1 MKNNFF
7 SNSIQQ
13 LVLVVAILIGNIAQ
27 AQWTQTS
34 QANIYSPASG
44 TLSALGDFGEGTD
57 NNGVEY
63 IAYTQF
69 ISGIPSTNDFIR
81 IKKLNPTTK
90 QWESF
95 GPTYASTI
103 PARHPRIAFDANNDL
118 YIAFIE
124 ITNGSNNKVIIKKY
138 NSSTQNWENA
148 FGTSESP
155 LIGVNNSQILSNQNN
170 AMDFDFSGL
179 TPLVAMHITDTPTP
193 TVNIFTYNGSTW
205 QSSLI
210 NSSNYNGTYF
220 DLAKNGNKVYFFYP
234 NSTGNIQ
241 GVFYENGAW
250 NVLAGTATFGSN
262 FIPRFVTKFHN
273 SDIFI
278 GIYSYSNN
286 NKFAK
291 LFKYSSNSYTDI
303 SSPNFSNVGNSLDAF
318 HFDITPQGEVIVA
331 YCNATTTP
339 TFGYTAL
346 KYASNAWSTLACEN
360 FTFGRSTMIQN
371 ARSINIQALSN
382 TEYLINTV
390 SSSSANI
397 GLSFVY
403 NPPAAPTI
411 SSFSPGSGPIGSTV
425 TITGT
430 NFLCASAVSFNGT
443 AATSFTVNSA
453 TSITATVPT
462 GATTGAIAVTTAG
475 GTATSSSNY
484 NVAGEI
490 IAEYQ
495 FNNSLAASI
504 GGFGVAS
511 FGSTAAT
518 LNATTICTDAISST
532 ANSLKIPNISS
543 LNSAAFQVDLDFNVT
558 SLPASTGTVFL
569 LNTGQR
575 AFSLSLNSSGSLSIY
590 GKFSGSTATFSTQ
603 STAGLITAGTN
614 YKISVQV
621 VANSIRV
628 TLDNTLV
635 LVHTL
640 ATGIDLSTKDFTLGD
655 HLAAPTPLAMCI
667 DNFRIINNP
676 NQFAYAEQITFT
688 PSVFSDFSTCVNATS
703 NAQTFSVSG
712 TNLFNDV
719 VITSDLSSIIE
730 MSLDGTSYASS
741 LTLPMT
747 AGTVNTTTVYIRFK
761 GGSSAQ
767 SFTGTNARTLRIS
780 SGLSNTPIY
789 RLSTSL
795 SGTILALPTISGT
808 NSITVG
814 GTATLSATTTAAA
827 SSPWVSSNTAVAT
840 VNSSGV
846 VTGIAG
852 GTTTLTYTNSGGCQA
867 TYTVTVSPP
876 PTITSFTP
884 TSGAIG
890 STVTFTGTNFT
901 GATAVSF
908 NGTAA
913 TTFSATNAT
922 TLTATV
928 PTGATTGT
936 IAVTTP
942 GGTATSA
949 TSFTVVPVP
958 TITSFT
964 PTTATTGAT
973 VTLTGTNFTGATAVS
988 FNGTAATSFTVV
1000 SATSITVTVPSGAS
1014 TGTITVTTAGGTAT
1028 SASSLTL
1035 PIPPPTITS
1044 FSPTSGAAGSAVTI
1058 TGTGFNATASN
1069 NVVRLNGMKCTV
1081 TNATATSLTVTVPS
1095 GTGYGKFFITN
1106 LGTNLNAYSNNKFSI
1121 SSSYSNQTIDNT
1133 AFVKNDLSNA
1143 FASTSNST
1151 QRTHLVGDFND
1162 DSRMDIAFYTSS
1174 GALNVYRNNA
1184 TSGSLTSS
1192 SFALSSSNLQLSGFY
1207 NSNGKMLSTDLNGDG
1222 KLDLALT
1229 NGGYNGGFA
1238 NINSSSSGVLSFN
1251 AASDIRSSNGQY
1263 NVSSGF
1269 EPYDVNSDGKID
1281 FVGFYSA
1288 NWLYNSVNTTSGTT
1302 FSVATGNTSNSY
1314 AYSSTT
1320 SVLPLV
1326 TESFDVDGDGKQD
1339 LIFGTSSGL
1348 FVSRNTTTPFSN
1360 QLNFS
1365 YSNTTISSGLS
1376 TVNCINTAD
1385 INTDGKLDVVITE
1398 GNMLR
1403 VYLNTSTSG
1412 TISFASPLLITM
1424 NSVRGLGFGD
1434 IDSDGKV
1441 DIVVSDNS
1449 GTYFIKNNTTQAA
1462 TTPTFAN
1469 KILVHAQASI
1479 LDLNVIDFDRD
1490 GKLDIVGN
1498 NNNNFYLLRNQIG
1511 ELPSIT
1517 LSNNTLNTITN
1528 CKTPRVIADHSQL
1541 STNITLTKDD
1551 IIIVENGNPKF
1562 IYFNAADGNYY
1573 GNWIYAANQ
1582 QTAINTT
1589 SATSLNDF
1597 LSINPGAQVLAV
1609 NFPGSS
1615 FQVSSFNQALGQ
1627 VQGTAYIPYY
1637 ESFTVS
1643 GVNLSTNPL
1652 TITPPANFQVSTN
1665 QTTWIGSTTTPTAIS
1680 LTPSTGTVATT
1691 TVYVRTTP
1699 SIAANSYSGNITMAS
1714 TGATSGTKAVAATIS
1729 APTVISS
1736 QPTATVN
1743 VCQGASYTLGA
1754 SGTGSGSLSYQWY
1767 SNTSNSNTGGTSL
1780 GSANF
1785 AQTGG
1790 LSIVTTTPGTY
1801 YYYLEVTGSCG
1812 KAVSNVATITISPTT
1827 VAGTSS
1833 AASNSVCSGT
1843 SASLSL
1849 TGHTGTIQWQSSPN
1863 NSTWTNISGASAASY
1878 TTAALTATTYYR
1890 AVVTSGV
1897 CAAANSNVTTISIVA
1912 LATVPAITGN
1922 NALCV
1927 GSTATLSNTQSGG
1940 TWSSLTPAVAT
1951 IDANG
1956 LVTALSGGTSVISY
1970 SVIDGNNCTAS
1981 SNLTLTVANIPVAPT
1996 TLSATPTTVCA
2007 GSAVNLNATTAA
2019 SGVNWYTDSISG
2031 AITGSSLSGSNF
2043 SVTAASNTPKYY
2055 AESYN
2060 TIISGTQTIGYTG
2073 AISTFTVPA
2082 GVTKMTIDTRG
2093 ASGGNTGG
2101 RIGGKGA
2108 RMVGEFTVTPGQV
2121 LKVLVGGTGSVG
2133 TYAAGGGG
2141 GTFVTDN
2148 SNNPLCI
2155 AGGGGGAQSS
2165 AGVDGNP
2172 GLTTTSGGGWNGGTN
2187 GNGGGQSYGS
2197 GGGGL
2202 LTNGTSSGYGGP
2214 GLSFLNGGT
2223 GGAGCASAGAGGFGG
2238 GSGGEWC
2245 YVGSAGAGGGY
2256 SGGGGN
2262 SGAGNGGGSFN
2273 NGTNQSNTQGFNTGN
2288 GSVVFSW
2295 NIGSCPSTARTP
2307 LPITVNESIAGTAS
2321 AASTTICTGTAA
2333 SLTLTG
2339 STGTIQ
2345 WQSSSNNSTWTN
2357 ISGATAAT
2365 YTTPTLTS
2373 TTYYR
2378 AVVTSGSCASVNSNV
2393 VTITITTNQPFANAL
2408 ALNGT
2413 GKIQFGNQ
2421 TAAAVSTNFTIE
2433 AWVNVPSS
2441 AWSLQTVL
2449 SNSPTPSSL
2458 PGFKFAVN
2466 NWNSYDGKIVLEGS
2480 NSFLSSATAV
2490 TKDVWQHVAVVVNG
2504 TNVTFYINGNI
2515 SGSYTGSFNATSAYP
2530 LTIGDFSGGSY
2541 PFNGTMDELRLWNV
2555 SKSQQDIQ
2563 AAMYT
2568 PLAGN
2573 ESGLAAYF
2581 NFNQGTPGG
2590 TNTGIANLL
2599 DNGPNAFTGS
2609 LSEITRTGT
2618 AENFVLNTNTMG
2630 ITGSLACVGSTV
2642 QLNHPQ
2648 SGGTWT
2654 SVTTSVATVSSTGL
2668 VTCLTAGSSVITYA
2682 YTYNGC
2688 QFTNTYTVTVNATPS
2703 TPTVANTTIS
2713 YCQNGNATAL
2723 SATAAASHSLRW
2735 YTVATGGTGSS
2746 TAITPVTST
2755 AGTFT
2760 YYVSQANASG
2770 CEGPRVAITVTVSP
2784 VSVAGTASVNL
2795 ASVCGGSTVDLSLTG
2810 NTGTVQWQSSL
2821 NNSTW
2826 TNISGATTATYTTSA
2841 LSATTYFRAVVTSG
2855 GCTAANSNV
2864 LTVTVTT
2871 IAVPTTTTSI
2881 TECQGNTATQLSAT
2895 ALSGHTL
2902 QWYTVST
2909 GGTAST
2915 NAITP
2920 DLSNAAVTTYYVSQ
2934 LNNTSNCE
2942 SARVPIVVTVY
2953 ALPAAPTTTTT
2964 INYCKGATP
2973 SALTATATSGL
2984 NLQWYTTAIGGTAS
2998 NTAPTPT
3005 TSTVGT
3011 TTYYVSQKANAGSYS
3026 LATGNN
3032 GTLSSMVQNLG
3043 QTFQVANNIV
3053 LNTINFDIIF
3063 FYSPAPITLK
3073 IYNGFGGALIATANS
3088 VFNPGYYHNY
3098 NVQYSFSG
3106 QNLQLN
3112 AGQTYYMELTS
3123 SQNMFVWLN
3132 SNVLASGVTY
3142 SNGVAQAGNDFGF
3155 TLAGTLNVNPCES
3168 PRTAI
3173 TVNVNDLPTITG
3185 VQNMTVGGSTLQL
3198 TGSGT
3203 PNANSP
3209 WTSSST
3215 STATISATGEVTAV
3229 AGGSTIITYTNADGC
3244 SISQSITVVDCSQPL
3259 GNVLHFDGVN
3269 DYITTASNIPA
3280 LNITADLTLETWI
3293 KFDQVHSDFVRLI
3306 GKGDANN
3313 RTYGLWLQ
3321 TDGKLLFQINGT
3333 PTGLNFTSTT
3343 SLQPGI
3349 WYHIAAI
3356 RNGNTAKIFINGV
3369 EDATATTNVSPQT
3382 NTFPLIVGH
3391 GTIHNYLKGSLED
3404 VRVWNIART
3413 VSQIQQGMYNSIDGN
3428 ETGLVAYYDFNQGIA
3443 SGNNTTITT
3452 ANDKSLNTLNATLTN
3467 FGKTGG
3473 TSNFIG
3479 NTIVNFAVSGASIV
3493 CANSTSQ
3500 FTHPRSGGTWSISNG
3515 ASASIN
3521 SSGLLTTLANENVTV
3536 SYTYTIN
3543 GCSVTDSKSVSINTP
3558 AAPVV
3563 TTPVN
3568 LCQGV
3573 TATAL
3578 TATASSGLNLLWYT
3592 AATGGTASNTAPI
3605 PTTTTIG
3612 ATTYYVSQKATSGA
3626 FVIDN
3631 PSVYSY
3637 ANYVSNIGQSFN
3649 VSSNVIVNSITLKE
3663 AFFDYSNANTVLK
3676 IYNGYGGALLA
3687 TANSPY
3693 VNAYSGWN
3701 TGILF
3706 SFTNQ
3711 NIILTS
3717 GQTYYF
3723 EIVSSSTMYPKYSN
3737 AYANGTGYI
3746 NGGVISQ
3753 DFAFKLDASINSNPC
3768 ESPRTAIVVNVNA
3781 IPTITGAQNMTV
3793 GGATLQLTGS
3803 GTPNANSPW
3812 TSSNT
3817 AVATI
3822 SATGE
3827 VTAVAGGSTTITYT
3841 NSDGCSITAAI
3852 NVIDCSQPFGNALSF
3867 GVGTMVSNADFV
3879 EVNSRIFPTQTVA
3892 DFTIETWIKPSASDI
3907 VSGTPGGSWFG
3918 FLGSQNSQ
3926 RNPSM
3931 WITNSGALH
3940 ASWWD
3945 NGYGGT
3951 PVSASTPSSLI
3962 ADKWTHVALVK
3973 DGTTMRIYA
3982 NGIQVNSA
3990 ACSPTITVP
3999 NNNYWFGKVDNQFN
4013 GSLDEVRF
4021 WSTARTQ
4028 AQIAASMYTELVG
4041 NEAGLLA
4048 NFDFNQGI
4056 ANGNNTAIT
4065 TVINKANSALNG
4077 TLTNFTK
4084 TGTSSN
4090 FVANS
4095 ITSYPITGAAIVCA
4109 NSTAQYTHPVSGGT
4123 WTISN
4128 GANATISNS
4137 GLLTTAANENVT
4149 VSYTYTLNGCSKTE
4163 TKTVTIE
4170 SPLISG
4176 LTSVGAGNTITLTA
4190 STTPASSNAWVS
4202 SNPAKA
4208 TVSASG
4214 VVSGLA
4220 TGTTIITF
4228 TNNNACTD
4236 TALITIVTGTT
4247 LAPTLTSPATNT
4259 TGATTL
4265 NIVYSLPEAPL
4276 AGSVTLTFTPVG
4288 GGTPIV
4294 WTMNNATP
4302 ANFNYVVGTNPV
4314 SSNVTAG
4321 TALGFTT
4328 YDITLSYQDAFSNPA
4343 ASVTNTNIQTL
4354 APPVI
4359 SFVSS
4364 SYATVVNST
4373 LTINTIN
4380 TGGSMVTYSISPA
4393 LPTGFTFNTTTGVI
4407 TGSSSVA
4414 LSATTYTVTATNAA
4428 GTSTATVSIAITADT
4443 DGDGIPDIADADVNG
4458 DGVIDNGPDTDGDGI
4473 IDLYDN
4479 DIDGDGIPNNL
4490 DNDADG
4496 DGVPNSQDVC
4506 AFIPNTA
4513 ITVQPST
4520 TNQVICPS
4528 ATISPLTVTATGPGL
4543 SYQWYRNTTATTTG
4557 GTLLTGATSASYSP
4571 LNTVVGTA
4579 YYYVVVSGTCGTA
4592 TSNVSGSI
4600 LVTDITLPTVVT
4612 QNRTIYLN
4620 ATGQATITAAQI
4632 DNGSTDNCAIATRT
4646 LSQTTFNCNNVG
4658 ANNVTLT
4665 VTDASG
4671 NIRTGNAT
4679 VTVVDSIKP
4688 TVVTQNITVNL
4699 NASGQATITAAQINN
4714 GSSDN
4719 CGIASVTVNQTAFT
4733 CANTGANT
4741 VTLTVTDV
4749 NGNVKTK
4756 TATVTVVDNILPT
4769 VVTQNVIRYLNASGQ
4784 VIVTANDINNG
4795 STDNCGIGTLA
4806 LSQTAFTCAHV
4817 GVNTVTLTV
4826 TDTKGNTATG
4836 QATVTIID
4844 NTPPTAIAQNIN
4856 AYLNAGGAVTVTPNQ
4871 VGGNSTDNCSIA
4883 TMTLNNT
4890 TFNCS
4895 NLGANPVI
4903 LTVVDPFNNVSTA
4916 NAVIT
4921 VVDSIKPLLTIPADI
4936 TVNTNSGCGAFG
4948 FPIGTASATDN
4959 CSVISAI
4966 TNNAPTFY
4974 PVGITNIVYSVTD
4987 GSGNTKT
4994 KIQKVTV
5001 IDNVIPII
5009 TAPASI
5015 TTTLTA
5021 GCTKTGLNLGTPVTS
5036 DNCTIASVTNNAP
5049 TAFPVGTTTVTWTV
5063 TDASGNTAT
5072 ATQTVTVTDA
5082 INPTITAPANLTI
5095 NANASC
5101 VAFGVN
5107 LGTPVRA
5114 DNCTVASVTNNAPAV
5129 FPLGITTVTWIV
5141 TDGSGNTASANQQVN
5156 VIDNSAP
5163 TLVAPAALTVNANS
5177 GCTATGVNLGTAV
5190 KFDNCSIVSTTN
5202 NAPTAFPLG
5211 TTTVTWTV
5219 TDGSGNSTTATQLV
5233 TVIDNV
5239 NPTITAPAAVT
5250 ATTNNG
5256 CTRTGLN
5263 LGTPVTADNCSV
5275 ASVTNN
5281 APIAFPIG
5289 TTIVTWTVTDGS
5301 GKTAT
5306 ATQTVTINDII
5317 FPTITAPAAITANTT
5332 TGCIAA
5338 NIALGTPVT
5347 ADNCSVATITNNA
5360 PAVFPLGTTTV
5371 TWTVK
5376 DGSGNTTTATQ
5387 TVTIVDIIYPTIVAP
5402 AAITVNT
5409 TTGCTAIGSSLGT
5422 PVTADNCSV
5431 ATVTNNAPTSFPI
5444 GTTTV
5449 TWTVTDGS
5457 GNSTTATQLVT
5468 VIDNVNPT
5476 ITAPSAVSANTTNG
5490 CTASGINLGTPV
5502 TADNCTVASVTNNA
5516 PSVFPIGSTTVTWT
5530 VTDGSGNSATA
5541 TQVVTV
5547 SDVTNPTITAPVA
5560 ITVTTN
5566 SGCEASGIAL
5576 GLPITADNCTV
5587 ASVTN
5592 NAPATFPIGTTTVT
5606 WTVTDAAGNTST
5618 ATQTVTVIDNINPSI
5633 IAPSAVTFYVSSGCS
5648 VNGIV
5653 IGTPVTADNC
5663 TVASVTN
5670 NAPATFPIGST
5681 TVTWTVTDGAG
5692 NSAVATQVIQVIDTI
5707 APTALIN
5714 DVTVALDLTGT
5725 ATVTSSM
5732 IDAGSF
5738 DNCGLE
5744 SIVLSQSLFGCNDLG
5759 TNVVQVTITDSYG
5772 NSAIAYV
5779 KVTITPSGIDVDM
5792 DGIDDACDEF
5802 VNTQIVQV
5810 PSGFSPNGDN
5820 INDTFIIPALDQFT
5834 KVQLQVYNKYGHE
5847 VYVSSLYKND
5857 WNGTSSFNGLELP
5870 DDTYFYILNTDG
5882 ELRQGFVYINRIK

>member
-1 MKNNFF
+1 MTKNNFF
-7 SNSIQQ
+7 SRSIQQ
-13 LVLVVAILIGNIAQ
+13 LVFVAAILLGNIAQ

-34 QANIYSPASG
+34 QANIYSPVSG
-44 TLSALGDFGEGTD
+44 TLSYLGDYGHGTD

-63 IAYTQF
+63 LAYTEL
-69 ISGIPSTNDFIR
+69 ISGGSSDLVRVKRYNSSND
-81 IKKLNPTTK
+81 T
-90 QWESF
+90 WEDF
-95 GPTYASTI
+95 GPTYATSI
-103 PARHPRIAFDANNDL
+103 VGRHPRIAFDANNDL
-118 YIAFIE
+118 YIAFIQ
-124 ITNGSNNKVIIKKY
+124 ITNIMNTNSIIVKKY
-138 NSSTQNWENA
+138 DNSTQSWSSV

-155 LIGVNNSQILSNQNN
+155 VSAIAISLGQN
-170 AMDFDFSGL
+170 AVMDIDFAGN
-179 TPLVAMHITDTPTP
+179 TPVVAIQTGNTTI
-193 TVNIFTYNGSTW
+193 NCFTYNGSTW
-205 QSSLI
+205 SGTLT
-210 NSSNYNGTYF
+210 NSANYNGSQV
-220 DLAKNGNKVYFFYP
+220 DLAKNGSSVYFFYP
-234 NSTGNIQ
+234 NSSNNIQ
-241 GVFYENGAW
+241 GAVFNGSSW
-250 NVLAGTATFGSN
+250 SSLSGSATFGST
-262 FIPRFVTKFHN
+262 FVYKIITKFYG
-273 SDIFI
+273 SDIYI
-278 GIYSYSNN
+278 GAHSLASNN
-286 NKFAK
+286 YHAK
-291 LFKYSSNSYTDI
+291 LFKYSSSTYTDI
-303 SSPNFSNVGNSLDAF
+303 SSTDFSTAGTVFNGFS
-318 HFDITPQGEVIVA
+318 FDLTPSGDPIVA
-331 YCNATTTP
+331 YCKSSTTP
-339 TFGYTAL
+339 ANGYSAI
-346 KYASNAWSTLACEN
+346 KYSSGTWSSLCSN
-360 FTFGRSTMIQN
+360 FTYGSSDGGFPN
-371 ARSINIQALSN
+371 ARSINIFALTN
-382 TEYLINTV
+382 TKYVLNTR
-390 SSSSANI
+390 STTSTI
-397 GLSFVY
+397 GKAFIY
-403 NPPAAPTI
+403 NPPSPSTITSI
-411 SSFSPGSGPIGSTV
+411 SSASGAVGASI

-430 NFLCASAVSFNGT
+430 NLSDAASVSFNGT
-443 AATSFTVNSA
+443 IATTFTVNSA
-453 TSITATVPT
+453 TSISATVPV
-462 GATTGAIAVTTAG
+462 GAT
-475 GTATSSSNY
+475 
-484 NVAGEI
+484 
-490 IAEYQ
+490 
-495 FNNSLAASI
+495 
-504 GGFGVAS
+504 
-511 FGSTAAT
+511 
-518 LNATTICTDAISST
+518 
-532 ANSLKIPNISS
+532 
-543 LNSAAFQVDLDFNVT
+543 
-558 SLPASTGTVFL
+558 
-569 LNTGQR
+569 
-575 AFSLSLNSSGSLSIY
+575 SGS
-590 GKFSGSTATFSTQ
+590 
-603 STAGLITAGTN
+603 
-614 YKISVQV
+614 
-621 VANSIRV
+621 
-628 TLDNTLV
+628 
-635 LVHTL
+635 
-640 ATGIDLSTKDFTLGD
+640 
-655 HLAAPTPLAMCI
+655 
-667 DNFRIINNP
+667 II
-676 NQFAYAEQITFT
+676 
-688 PSVFSDFSTCVNATS
+688 
-703 NAQTFSVSG
+703 
-712 TNLFNDV
+712 
-719 VITSDLSSIIE
+719 
-730 MSLDGTSYASS
+730 
-741 LTLPMT
+741 
-747 AGTVNTTTVYIRFK
+747 VNTPC
-761 GGSSAQ
+761 SS
-767 SFTGTNARTLRIS
+767 
-780 SGLSNTPIY
+780 
-789 RLSTSL
+789 
-795 SGTILALPTISGT
+795 
-808 NSITVG
+808 
-814 GTATLSATTTAAA
+814 
-827 SSPWVSSNTAVAT
+827 
-840 VNSSGV
+840 
-846 VTGIAG
+846 
-852 GTTTLTYTNSGGCQA
+852 
-867 TYTVTVSPP
+867 
-876 PTITSFTP
+876 
-884 TSGAIG
+884 
-890 STVTFTGTNFT
+890 
-901 GATAVSF
+901 
-908 NGTAA
+908 
-913 TTFSATNAT
+913 
-922 TLTATV
+922 
-928 PTGATTGT
+928 
-936 IAVTTP
+936 
-942 GGTATSA
+942 ATSA
-949 TSFTVVPVP
+949 TSFTVLPPAP
-958 TITSFT
+958 TISSFT
-964 PTTATTGAT
+964 PTSATVGAT

-988 FNGTAATSFTVV
+988 FNGTAATTYSVV
-1000 SATSITVTVPSGAS
+1000 SATSITATVPTGAS
-1014 TGTITVTTAGGTAT
+1014 TGTISVTTAGGTAT

-1035 PIPPPTITS
+1035 PAVPPTITS
-1044 FSPTSGAAGSAVTI
+1044 FSPTSGAAGTQVTI
-1058 TGTGFNATASN
+1058 TGTGFDSSPSN
-1069 NVVRLNGMKCTV
+1069 NVILLDGMRCTV
-1081 TNATATSLTVTVPS
+1081 SSATSTSLSVIIPKGTTNNYFQVVNVTNKLS
-1095 GTGYGKFFITN
+1095 AISK
-1106 LGTNLNAYSNNKFSI
+1106 LKFSTKSLTLGAQVVANSFYLNTPTSLSNI
-1121 SSSYSNQTIDNT
+1121 SVTN
-1133 AFVKNDLSNA
+1133 VKN
-1143 FASTSNST
+1143 
-1151 QRTHLVGDFND
+1151 
-1162 DSRMDIAFYTSS
+1162 
-1174 GALNVYRNNA
+1174 
-1184 TSGSLTSS
+1184 
-1192 SFALSSSNLQLSGFY
+1192 
-1207 NSNGKMLSTDLNGDG
+1207 
-1222 KLDLALT
+1222 
-1229 NGGYNGGFA
+1229 
-1238 NINSSSSGVLSFN
+1238 
-1251 AASDIRSSNGQY
+1251 
-1263 NVSSGF
+1263 
-1269 EPYDVNSDGKID
+1269 
-1281 FVGFYSA
+1281 YS
-1288 NWLYNSVNTTSGTT
+1288 
-1302 FSVATGNTSNSY
+1302 
-1314 AYSSTT
+1314 
-1320 SVLPLV
+1320 
-1326 TESFDVDGDGKQD
+1326 
-1339 LIFGTSSGL
+1339 
-1348 FVSRNTTTPFSN
+1348 
-1360 QLNFS
+1360 
-1365 YSNTTISSGLS
+1365 
-1376 TVNCINTAD
+1376 TAD
-1385 INTDGKLDVVITE
+1385 ID
-1398 GNMLR
+1398 
-1403 VYLNTSTSG
+1403 
-1412 TISFASPLLITM
+1412 A
-1424 NSVRGLGFGD
+1424 
-1434 IDSDGKV
+1434 
-1441 DIVVSDNS
+1441 
-1449 GTYFIKNNTTQAA
+1449 
-1462 TTPTFAN
+1462 
-1469 KILVHAQASI
+1469 
-1479 LDLNVIDFDRD
+1479 D
-1490 GKLDIVGN
+1490 GKLDILAMN
-1498 NNNNFYLLRNQIG
+1498 NGYSLKIASTSST
-1511 ELPSIT
+1511 PSSLIY
-1517 LSNNTLNTITN
+1517 TLNTITN
-1528 CKTPRVIADHSQL
+1528 SVLPVANAVRYAQLIDFNNDGLLDFMTTEPGTSSTGGWVNINSSTSGTP
-1541 STNITLTKDD
+1541 
-1551 IIIVENGNPKF
+1551 
-1562 IYFNAADGNYY
+1562 
-1573 GNWIYAANQ
+1573 
-1582 QTAINTT
+1582 
-1589 SATSLNDF
+1589 
-1597 LSINPGAQVLAV
+1597 
-1609 NFPGSS
+1609 S
-1615 FQVSSFNQALGQ
+1615 FASR
-1627 VQGTAYIPYY
+1627 Y
-1637 ESFTVS
+1637 
-1643 GVNLSTNPL
+1643 
-1652 TITPPANFQVSTN
+1652 
-1665 QTTWIGSTTTPTAIS
+1665 S
-1680 LTPSTGTVATT
+1680 LTPSLSYNFLATDVITSDLNNDGKIDILGGYRTDQYFTFCKNNSSNGIFSEASTRGQGASQSNIVTAMIEGEFTGDSKVDFIVLHGGSVANVVTNNTTSGANSLSISVSSDINLSANLLKSSDLDNDGDLDLIGSNIGGSSLFVLTNNGTGTFTISTISIPSGVLRGVELGDLNEDGAVDIIYASSTGFYYVANTT
-1691 TVYVRTTP
+1691 SSSNNIIFNINNNVLLSNSVTNYGFKLVDLNEDDKFDILYSTGSALNILINKIGQIPTITTSSNLSAFTTCPNSASLAQRFKVSATNLTANITVAALTGYEFSLDSSNYSSTVSIPYGSGTLSDVSVHVRLSSSATGTP
-1699 SIAANSYSGNITMAS
+1699 SGSISLSS
-1714 TGATSGTKAVAATIS
+1714 TGATTQTVA
-1729 APTVISS
+1729 
-1736 QPTATVN
+1736 
-1743 VCQGASYTLGA
+1743 
-1754 SGTGSGSLSYQWY
+1754 
-1767 SNTSNSNTGGTSL
+1767 
-1780 GSANF
+1780 
-1785 AQTGG
+1785 
-1790 LSIVTTTPGTY
+1790 
-1801 YYYLEVTGSCG
+1801 VTGS
-1812 KAVSNVATITISPTT
+1812 V
-1827 VAGTSS
+1827 
-1833 AASNSVCSGT
+1833 
-1843 SASLSL
+1843 
-1849 TGHTGTIQWQSSPN
+1849 
-1863 NSTWTNISGASAASY
+1863 
-1878 TTAALTATTYYR
+1878 
-1890 AVVTSGV
+1890 
-1897 CAAANSNVTTISIVA
+1897 
-1912 LATVPAITGN
+1912 
-1922 NALCV
+1922 
-1927 GSTATLSNTQSGG
+1927 
-1940 TWSSLTPAVAT
+1940 
-1951 IDANG
+1951 
-1956 LVTALSGGTSVISY
+1956 
-1970 SVIDGNNCTAS
+1970 
-1981 SNLTLTVANIPVAPT
+1981 
-1996 TLSATPTTVCA
+1996 
-2007 GSAVNLNATTAA
+2007 
-2019 SGVNWYTDSISG
+2019 
-2031 AITGSSLSGSNF
+2031 
-2043 SVTAASNTPKYY
+2043 
-2055 AESYN
+2055 
-2060 TIISGTQTIGYTG
+2060 
-2073 AISTFTVPA
+2073 
-2082 GVTKMTIDTRG
+2082 
-2093 ASGGNTGG
+2093 
-2101 RIGGKGA
+2101 
-2108 RMVGEFTVTPGQV
+2108 
-2121 LKVLVGGTGSVG
+2121 
-2133 TYAAGGGG
+2133 
-2141 GTFVTDN
+2141 
-2148 SNNPLCI
+2148 
-2155 AGGGGGAQSS
+2155 
-2165 AGVDGNP
+2165 
-2172 GLTTTSGGGWNGGTN
+2172 
-2187 GNGGGQSYGS
+2187 
-2197 GGGGL
+2197 
-2202 LTNGTSSGYGGP
+2202 
-2214 GLSFLNGGT
+2214 
-2223 GGAGCASAGAGGFGG
+2223 
-2238 GSGGEWC
+2238 
-2245 YVGSAGAGGGY
+2245 
-2256 SGGGGN
+2256 
-2262 SGAGNGGGSFN
+2262 
-2273 NGTNQSNTQGFNTGN
+2273 
-2288 GSVVFSW
+2288 
-2295 NIGSCPSTARTP
+2295 
-2307 LPITVNESIAGTAS
+2307 
-2321 AASTTICTGTAA
+2321 
-2333 SLTLTG
+2333 
-2339 STGTIQ
+2339 
-2345 WQSSSNNSTWTN
+2345 
-2357 ISGATAAT
+2357 
-2365 YTTPTLTS
+2365 
-2373 TTYYR
+2373 
-2378 AVVTSGSCASVNSNV
+2378 
-2393 VTITITTNQPFANAL
+2393 TTNQPFANAL

-2466 NWNSYDGKIVLEGS
+2466 NWQTNDGKIVLEGS
-2480 NSFLSSATAV
+2480 NTFLSSATAV

-2568 PLAGN
+2568 PLVGN

-2590 TNTGIANLL
+2590 TNTGITNLL

-2630 ITGSLACVGSTV
+2630 IIGSLACVGSTV

-2688 QFTNTYTVTVNATPS
+2688 QFTNTYTVTVNATPT

-2735 YTVATGGTGSS
+2735 YTVATGGTGSA

-2810 NTGTVQWQSSL
+2810 NTGTIQWQSSP

-2826 TNISGATTATYTTSA
+2826 TNISGATAATYTTTA
-2841 LSATTYFRAVVTSG
+2841 LNATTYFRAVVTSG
-2855 GCTAANSNV
+2855 ACSAANSNV

-2909 GGTAST
+2909 GGTASST
-2915 NAITP
+2915 AITP

-2984 NLQWYTTAIGGTAS
+2984 NLQWYTTATGGTAS

-3063 FYSPAPITLK
+3063 FYSPAPVTLK

-3123 SQNMFVWLN
+3123 SQNMYVWLN

-3173 TVNVNDLPTITG
+3173 TVNVNDLPTISG

-3209 WTSSST
+3209 WTSSNT

-3229 AGGSTIITYTNADGC
+3229 AGGSTLITYTNADGC

-3369 EDATATTNVSPQT
+3369 EDATATTTVSPQT
-3382 NTFPLIVGH
+3382 NTFPLTVGY

-3452 ANDKSLNTLNATLTN
+3452 ANDKSLNALNATLTN

-3521 SSGLLTTLANENVTV
+3521 SSGLVTTLENENVTV
-3536 SYTYTIN
+3536 FYTYTIN

-3558 AAPVV
+3558 TAPVV
-3563 TTPVN
+3563 TSPVN

-3578 TATASSGLNLLWYT
+3578 TATPASGSNLLWYT
-3592 AATGGTASNTAPI
+3592 AATGGTASSTAPT
-3605 PTTTTIG
+3605 PSTTTVG
-3612 ATTYYVSQKATSGA
+3612 STTYYVSQKAPSGPYI
-3626 FVIDN
+3626 IDN
-3631 PSVYSY
+3631 VYNYNY
-3637 ANYVSNIGQSFN
+3637 ANNISTFGQTFTPAN
-3649 VSSNVIVNSITLKE
+3649 NIILNSITLKT
-3663 AFFDYSNANTVLK
+3663 AYINTNTPNIVLK

-3687 TANSPY
+3687 TANSPFTSSY
-3693 VNAYSGWN
+3693 GYTWFNDLG
-3701 TGILF
+3701 F
-3706 SFTNQ
+3706 SFSGQ
-3711 NIILTS
+3711 NLVLTG
-3717 GQTYYF
+3717 GQTYYLEF
-3723 EIVSSSTMYPKYSN
+3723 VPNSTMYPGYSN

-3746 NGGVISQ
+3746 NGSVISQ

-3867 GVGTMVSNADFV
+3867 GVGTIASNADFV

-3892 DFTIETWIKPSASDI
+3892 NFTIETWIKASASDI

-3918 FLGSQNSQ
+3918 FLGNQNSQ

-3945 NGYGGT
+3945 NGYAGT

-3999 NNNYWFGKVDNQFN
+3999 NNTYWFGKVDNQFN

-4149 VSYTYTLNGCSKTE
+4149 VSYTYTINGCSKTATLQVTIE
-4163 TKTVTIE
+4163 TPAAPVATTAVNLCQGITASALSATALTGNTLQWYTVATGGTASLTAPNPSIASLGVTMYYVSQKNNTTTCESPRTAITVTVNAIPTITGVQNMTLGGSTLQLTGSGTPDATTPWSSTNTSVATISSTGEVTAVAGGTSVITYTTASGCSITTTVKVTDCAAPFGNALNFDGVNDYAVVDNVGNNSNLSFSGTSNFTIESWVKRENTNGIAMIFSKYNGGVAGNYWLGIDNTGKPIFSREASPWGVTATNPLPVNEWHHIAATYDGSQTKIYVDGVLNNTTSAPLSINHNISNIKVNIGAGLANNSPSYLFKGELDEIRVWNIARTATQIQQTYNATLQGNEAGLVAYYDFNHGIAGGNNTSVNTVVNTINSASNGTLTNFAKNGTTSNFVASTIANFPINGPASICAYSSAQYTHQISGGTWSLASGAAATISNTGLITSSANETVTINYTYSMNGCSVTVTKTVTIE
-4170 SPLISG
+4170 NPVISG
-4176 LTSVGAGNTITLTA
+4176 LATVAAGEQITLTA
-4190 STTPASSNAWVS
+4190 TTTPATNNAWVS
-4202 SNPAKA
+4202 TNTSKLSV
-4208 TVSASG
+4208 TSAG
-4214 VVSGLA
+4214 VVTGLA
-4220 TGTTIITF
+4220 PGTASVIY
-4228 TNNNACTD
+4228 TNNLGCKD
-4236 TALITIVTGTT
+4236 TLAVTVTVGTT

-4294 WTMNNATP
+4294 WTMNNATS

-4321 TALGFTT
+4321 AALGFTT
-4328 YDITLSYQDAFSNPA
+4328 YNVTLAYQDAYANPA
-4343 ASVTNTNIQTL
+4343 ATVTNTNIQTL
-4354 APPVI
+4354 APPLI

-4393 LPTGFTFNTTTGVI
+4393 LPSGFTFNTTTGVI
-4407 TGSSSVA
+4407 TGSSTVA
-4414 LSATTYTVTATNAA
+4414 FNAINYTVTATNAA

-4513 ITVQPST
+4513 ISVQPST

-4571 LNTVVGTA
+4571 LNTVVGTV
-4579 YYYVVVSGTCGTA
+4579 YYYVVVTGTCGTA

-4620 ATGQATITAAQI
+4620 ASGQATITAAQI

-4658 ANNVTLT
+4658 ANTVTLT

-4784 VIVTANDINNG
+4784 VTVTANDINNG

-5281 APIAFPIG
+5281 APTAFPIG

-5306 ATQTVTINDII
+5306 ATQTVTINDVI

-5338 NIALGTPVT
+5338 NIVLGTPVT

-5360 PAVFPLGTTTV
+5360 PALFPLGTTTV

-5409 TTGCTAIGSSLGT
+5409 TTGCTAIGFSLGT

-5490 CTASGINLGTPV
+5490 CTASGIILGTPI

-5547 SDVTNPTITAPVA
+5547 TDVTNPTITAPVA

-5606 WTVTDAAGNTST
+5606 WTVTDASGNTST

-5707 APTALIN
+5707 APTALVN

-5772 NSAIAYV
+5772 NSTIAFV
-5779 KVTITPSGIDVDM
+5779 KVTITTSGIDVDM

-5857 WNGTSSFNGLELP
+5857 WDGTSSFNGLELP

-5882 ELRQGFVYINRIK
+5882 ELRQGYVYINRIK

>member
-1 MKNNFF
+1 
-7 SNSIQQ
+7 
-13 LVLVVAILIGNIAQ
+13 LVQCCN
-27 AQWTQTS
+27 
-34 QANIYSPASG
+34 
-44 TLSALGDFGEGTD
+44 
-57 NNGVEY
+57 
-63 IAYTQF
+63 YTC
-69 ISGIPSTNDFIR
+69 PS
-81 IKKLNPTTK
+81 
-90 QWESF
+90 
-95 GPTYASTI
+95 
-103 PARHPRIAFDANNDL
+103 
-118 YIAFIE
+118 
-124 ITNGSNNKVIIKKY
+124 
-138 NSSTQNWENA
+138 
-148 FGTSESP
+148 
-155 LIGVNNSQILSNQNN
+155 
-170 AMDFDFSGL
+170 
-179 TPLVAMHITDTPTP
+179 
-193 TVNIFTYNGSTW
+193 
-205 QSSLI
+205 
-210 NSSNYNGTYF
+210 
-220 DLAKNGNKVYFFYP
+220 
-234 NSTGNIQ
+234 
-241 GVFYENGAW
+241 
-250 NVLAGTATFGSN
+250 
-262 FIPRFVTKFHN
+262 
-273 SDIFI
+273 
-278 GIYSYSNN
+278 
-286 NKFAK
+286 
-291 LFKYSSNSYTDI
+291 
-303 SSPNFSNVGNSLDAF
+303 
-318 HFDITPQGEVIVA
+318 
-331 YCNATTTP
+331 
-339 TFGYTAL
+339 
-346 KYASNAWSTLACEN
+346 
-360 FTFGRSTMIQN
+360 
-371 ARSINIQALSN
+371 SINYFI
-382 TEYLINTV
+382 
-390 SSSSANI
+390 
-397 GLSFVY
+397 
-403 NPPAAPTI
+403 
-411 SSFSPGSGPIGSTV
+411 
-425 TITGT
+425 
-430 NFLCASAVSFNGT
+430 
-443 AATSFTVNSA
+443 
-453 TSITATVPT
+453 
-462 GATTGAIAVTTAG
+462 
-475 GTATSSSNY
+475 
-484 NVAGEI
+484 
-490 IAEYQ
+490 
-495 FNNSLAASI
+495 
-504 GGFGVAS
+504 
-511 FGSTAAT
+511 
-518 LNATTICTDAISST
+518 
-532 ANSLKIPNISS
+532 
-543 LNSAAFQVDLDFNVT
+543 
-558 SLPASTGTVFL
+558 
-569 LNTGQR
+569 
-575 AFSLSLNSSGSLSIY
+575 
-590 GKFSGSTATFSTQ
+590 
-603 STAGLITAGTN
+603 
-614 YKISVQV
+614 
-621 VANSIRV
+621 
-628 TLDNTLV
+628 
-635 LVHTL
+635 HT
-640 ATGIDLSTKDFTLGD
+640 
-655 HLAAPTPLAMCI
+655 
-667 DNFRIINNP
+667 
-676 NQFAYAEQITFT
+676 
-688 PSVFSDFSTCVNATS
+688 
-703 NAQTFSVSG
+703 
-712 TNLFNDV
+712 
-719 VITSDLSSIIE
+719 
-730 MSLDGTSYASS
+730 
-741 LTLPMT
+741 
-747 AGTVNTTTVYIRFK
+747 
-761 GGSSAQ
+761 
-767 SFTGTNARTLRIS
+767 
-780 SGLSNTPIY
+780 
-789 RLSTSL
+789 
-795 SGTILALPTISGT
+795 
-808 NSITVG
+808 
-814 GTATLSATTTAAA
+814 
-827 SSPWVSSNTAVAT
+827 
-840 VNSSGV
+840 
-846 VTGIAG
+846 
-852 GTTTLTYTNSGGCQA
+852 
-867 TYTVTVSPP
+867 
-876 PTITSFTP
+876 
-884 TSGAIG
+884 TSGATG
-890 STVTFTGTNFT
+890 ST
-901 GATAVSF
+901 
-908 NGTAA
+908 
-913 TTFSATNAT
+913 
-922 TLTATV
+922 
-928 PTGATTGT
+928 
-936 IAVTTP
+936 
-942 GGTATSA
+942 
-949 TSFTVVPVP
+949 
-958 TITSFT
+958 
-964 PTTATTGAT
+964 
-973 VTLTGTNFTGATAVS
+973 
-988 FNGTAATSFTVV
+988 
-1000 SATSITVTVPSGAS
+1000 
-1014 TGTITVTTAGGTAT
+1014 
-1028 SASSLTL
+1028 
-1035 PIPPPTITS
+1035 
-1044 FSPTSGAAGSAVTI
+1044 VTI

-1069 NVVRLNGMKCTV
+1069 NVVFIGGLKANVQSVNTSVNPNQLTFTIPNG
-1081 TNATATSLTVTVPS
+1081 ATSAHLL
-1095 GTGYGKFFITN
+1095 YTN
-1106 LGTNLNAYSNNKFSI
+1106 LVSGLSAI
-1121 SSSYSNQTIDNT
+1121 SSNS
-1133 AFVKNDLSNA
+1133 FVIS
-1143 FASTSNST
+1143 FS
-1151 QRTHLVGDFND
+1151 
-1162 DSRMDIAFYTSS
+1162 
-1174 GALNVYRNNA
+1174 NA
-1184 TSGSLTSS
+1184 TSNLTNSYNQSIVVGSGYGNIFSGEAFDILDMNTDGKVDLVYHSTNGTNQSLRLLTNNSSNTGPVVTNDFVESTIASWTGTNAGPIALSNFNGDNLIDVFCGTIGSGNPAILRQDNLSPGTFSVNSSVSTGARFSGVRPIDFTDDGKIDLFGTYNSSNSFARLNNTFTPGNTAISFSENLTSFDPVQNGTGVSDLDKNGYSDVLIVGGANQLKIRPNSAAGFGSTVTLNIS
-1192 SFALSSSNLQLSGFY
+1192 SISKDIKLA
-1207 NSNGKMLSTDLNGDG
+1207 DLNGDG
-1222 KLDLALT
+1222 FDDIILGALS
-1229 NGGYNGGFA
+1229 GGI
-1238 NINSSSSGVLSFN
+1238 NIF
-1251 AASDIRSSNGQY
+1251 Q
-1263 NVSSGF
+1263 
-1269 EPYDVNSDGKID
+1269 
-1281 FVGFYSA
+1281 
-1288 NWLYNSVNTTSGTT
+1288 
-1302 FSVATGNTSNSY
+1302 
-1314 AYSSTT
+1314 
-1320 SVLPLV
+1320 
-1326 TESFDVDGDGKQD
+1326 
-1339 LIFGTSSGL
+1339 
-1348 FVSRNTTTPFSN
+1348 
-1360 QLNFS
+1360 
-1365 YSNTTISSGLS
+1365 
-1376 TVNCINTAD
+1376 
-1385 INTDGKLDVVITE
+1385 
-1398 GNMLR
+1398 
-1403 VYLNTSTSG
+1403 NTSTSG
-1412 TISFASPLLITM
+1412 NISFSSRLDLVNGTNEVTAI
-1424 NSVRGLGFGD
+1424 D
-1434 IDSDGKV
+1434 IVDFNGDGKN
-1441 DIVVSDNS
+1441 DIFSLQTNRIVL
-1449 GTYFIKNNTTQAA
+1449 FLNTTTGGVISFDNGTVISSTGTSAYDL
-1462 TTPTFAN
+1462 
-1469 KILVHAQASI
+1469 KVI
-1479 LDLNVIDFDRD
+1479 DLNND
-1490 GKLDIVGN
+1490 GKPEIVARSTVDVRI
-1498 NNNNFYLLRNQIG
+1498 FYFVPPKI
-1511 ELPSIT
+1511 IDV
-1517 LSNNTLNTITN
+1517 SNNTLNTITN

-1562 IYFNAADGNYY
+1562 IYFNAANGNYY

-1627 VQGTAYIPYY
+1627 VQGTAYLPYY
-1637 ESFTVS
+1637 EEFTVS
-1643 GVNLSTNPL
+1643 GQNLSSAL
-1652 TITPPANFQVSTN
+1652 TVTPPANFQVSTN

-1863 NSTWTNISGASAASY
+1863 NSTWTNISGATAASY

-2019 SGVNWYTDSISG
+2019 SGVNWYTDSIG
-2031 AITGSSLSGSNF
+2031 GTKLGSSLSGSNF
-2043 SVTAASNTPKYY
+2043 NVTAASNTPKYY

-2060 TIISGTQTIGYTG
+2060 TVISGTQTIGYTG

-2101 RIGGKGA
+2101 NIGGKGA

-2133 TYAAGGGG
+2133 SYAGGGGG

-2165 AGVDGNP
+2165 AGVNGNP
-2172 GLTTTSGGGWNGGTN
+2172 GLTTTTGGGSNGGTN
-2187 GNGGGQSYGS
+2187 GNGGGAQYSS

-2202 LTNGTSSGYGGP
+2202 LTNGTSGGSGGP

-2223 GGAGCASAGAGGFGG
+2223 GGSACGSAGAGGFGG
-2238 GSGGEWC
+2238 GAGGEWC
-2245 YVGSAGAGGGY
+2245 VVGSAGSGGGY
-2256 SGGGGN
+2256 SGGGAVQY
-2262 SGAGNGGGSFN
+2262 GAGNGGGSFN

-2295 NIGSCPSTARTP
+2295 NIGSCPSTGRTP

-2321 AASTTICTGTAA
+2321 AASTTICTGTTA
-2333 SLTLTG
+2333 SLSLTG

-2466 NWNSYDGKIVLEGS
+2466 NWQSNDGKIVLEGS
-2480 NSFLSSATAV
+2480 NTFLSSATAV

-2568 PLAGN
+2568 PLVGN

-2590 TNTGIANLL
+2590 TNTGITNLL

-2654 SVTTSVATVSSTGL
+2654 SATTSVATVSSTGL

-2688 QFTNTYTVTVNATPS
+2688 QFTNTYTVTVNATPT

-2713 YCQNGNATAL
+2713 YCQNGSATAL

-2735 YTVATGGTGSS
+2735 YTVATGGTGSA

-2810 NTGTVQWQSSL
+2810 NTGTIQWQSSP

-2826 TNISGATTATYTTSA
+2826 TNISGATAATYTTTA
-2841 LSATTYFRAVVTSG
+2841 LNATTYFRAVVTSG
-2855 GCTAANSNV
+2855 ACSAANSNV

-2909 GGTAST
+2909 GGTASST
-2915 NAITP
+2915 AITP

-2984 NLQWYTTAIGGTAS
+2984 NLQWYTTATGGTAS
-2998 NTAPTPT
+2998 TTAPTPS

-3063 FYSPAPITLK
+3063 FYSPAPVTLK

-3123 SQNMFVWLN
+3123 SQNMYVWLN

-3168 PRTAI
+3168 QRTAI
-3173 TVNVNDLPTITG
+3173 TVNVNDLPTISG

-3209 WTSSST
+3209 WTSSNT
-3215 STATISATGEVTAV
+3215 STATISATGEVTVV
-3229 AGGSTIITYTNADGC
+3229 AGGSTLITYTNADGC

-3293 KFDQVHSDFVRLI
+3293 KFDQVNSDYVRLI

-3369 EDATATTNVSPQT
+3369 EDATATTTVSPQT
-3382 NTFPLIVGH
+3382 NTFPLTVGY

-3413 VSQIQQGMYNSIDGN
+3413 VSQIQQGMYNSINGN

-3443 SGNNTTITT
+3443 SGNNTTITI
-3452 ANDKSLNTLNATLTN
+3452 ANDKSLNALNATLTN

-3515 ASASIN
+3515 ASATIN

-3536 SYTYTIN
+3536 SYTYSIN

-3578 TATASSGLNLLWYT
+3578 TATPVSGSNLLWYT
-3592 AATGGTASNTAPI
+3592 AATGGTASSTAPT
-3605 PTTTTIG
+3605 PTTTTVG
-3612 ATTYYVSQKATSGA
+3612 STTYYVSQKAPSGPYI
-3626 FVIDN
+3626 IDN
-3631 PSVYSY
+3631 LYNYNY
-3637 ANYVSNIGQSFN
+3637 ANNISTFGQTFTPAN
-3649 VSSNVIVNSITLKE
+3649 NIILNSITLKT
-3663 AFFDYSNANTVLK
+3663 AYINTNTPNIVLK

-3687 TANSPY
+3687 TANSPFTSSY
-3693 VNAYSGWN
+3693 GYTWFNDLG
-3701 TGILF
+3701 F
-3706 SFTNQ
+3706 SFSGQ
-3711 NIILTS
+3711 NLVLTS
-3717 GQTYYF
+3717 GQTYYLEF
-3723 EIVSSSTMYPKYSN
+3723 VPNSTMYPGYSN

-3746 NGGVISQ
+3746 NGSVISQ

-3793 GGATLQLTGS
+3793 GGSTLQLTGS

-3867 GVGTMVSNADFV
+3867 GVGTIASNADFV

-3892 DFTIETWIKPSASDI
+3892 NFTIETWIKASASDI

-3918 FLGSQNSQ
+3918 FLGNQNSQ

-3945 NGYGGT
+3945 NGYAGT

-3999 NNNYWFGKVDNQFN
+3999 NNTYWFGKVDNQFN

-4123 WTISN
+4123 WTLSN

-4137 GLLTTAANENVT
+4137 GLLTTAANENIT

-4214 VVSGLA
+4214 VVTGLA

-4276 AGSVTLTFTPVG
+4276 AGSVTLIFTPVG

-4294 WTMNNATP
+4294 WTMNNATS

-4321 TALGFTT
+4321 AALGFTT
-4328 YDITLSYQDAFSNPA
+4328 YNVTLAYQDAYANPA
-4343 ASVTNTNIQTL
+4343 ATVTNTNIQTL
-4354 APPVI
+4354 APPLI

-4393 LPTGFTFNTTTGVI
+4393 LPSGFTFNTTTGVI
-4407 TGSSSVA
+4407 TGSSTVA
-4414 LSATTYTVTATNAA
+4414 FNAINYTVTATNAA

-4543 SYQWYRNTTATTTG
+4543 SYQWYRNTTASTTG

-4571 LNTVVGTA
+4571 LNTVVGTV
-4579 YYYVVVSGTCGTA
+4579 YYYVVVTGTCGTA

-4620 ATGQATITAAQI
+4620 ASGQATITAAQI

-4658 ANNVTLT
+4658 ANTVTLT

-4784 VIVTANDINNG
+4784 VTVTANDINNG

-5072 ATQTVTVTDA
+5072 ATQTVIVTDA

-5281 APIAFPIG
+5281 APTAFPIG

-5306 ATQTVTINDII
+5306 ATQTVTINDVI

-5409 TTGCTAIGSSLGT
+5409 TTGCTAIGFSLGT

-5476 ITAPSAVSANTTNG
+5476 ITAPSAV
-5490 CTASGINLGTPV
+5490 
-5502 TADNCTVASVTNNA
+5502 
-5516 PSVFPIGSTTVTWT
+5516 
-5530 VTDGSGNSATA
+5530 
-5541 TQVVTV
+5541 
-5547 SDVTNPTITAPVA
+5547 
-5560 ITVTTN
+5560 
-5566 SGCEASGIAL
+5566 
-5576 GLPITADNCTV
+5576 
-5587 ASVTN
+5587 
-5592 NAPATFPIGTTTVT
+5592 
-5606 WTVTDAAGNTST
+5606 
-5618 ATQTVTVIDNINPSI
+5618 
-5633 IAPSAVTFYVSSGCS
+5633 TFYVSSGCS

-5670 NAPATFPIGST
+5670 NAPATFPIGTT

-5707 APTALIN
+5707 APTALVN

-5772 NSAIAYV
+5772 NSAIAFV
-5779 KVTITPSGIDVDM
+5779 KVTITTSGIDVDM

-5857 WNGTSSFNGLELP
+5857 WDGTSSFNGLELP

-5882 ELRQGFVYINRIK
+5882 ELRQGYVYINRIK

>member
-1 MKNNFF
+1 MTKNNFF
-7 SNSIQQ
+7 SRSIQQ
-13 LVLVVAILIGNIAQ
+13 LVLVALLFVTGFSSAQTKWADWTFSNGFPSGPVSISSSFLGGGVTSLNATLNNIS
-27 AQWTQTS
+27 T
-34 QANIYSPASG
+34 SG
-44 TLSALGDFGEGTD
+44 TNMVLNTCGAVNINTSPYIEFTVNHSATNVDLQRFALTIGYNFIRPAETANPNYTYTLDLRTSIDNYATTVGTKAMPNNFDFNLVSWDLSPLAST
-57 NNGVEY
+57 
-63 IAYTQF
+63 
-69 ISGIPSTNDFIR
+69 STNPFKVRVYFSNIS
-81 IKKLNPTTK
+81 
-90 QWESF
+90 SF
-95 GPTYASTI
+95 VST
-103 PARHPRIAFDANNDL
+103 DGQ
-118 YIAFIE
+118 
-124 ITNGSNNKVIIKKY
+124 T
-138 NSSTQNWENA
+138 
-148 FGTSESP
+148 
-155 LIGVNNSQILSNQNN
+155 
-170 AMDFDFSGL
+170 
-179 TPLVAMHITDTPTP
+179 
-193 TVNIFTYNGSTW
+193 TYN
-205 QSSLI
+205 Q
-210 NSSNYNGTYF
+210 
-220 DLAKNGNKVYFFYP
+220 
-234 NSTGNIQ
+234 
-241 GVFYENGAW
+241 
-250 NVLAGTATFGSN
+250 
-262 FIPRFVTKFHN
+262 
-273 SDIFI
+273 
-278 GIYSYSNN
+278 IYLN
-286 NKFAK
+286 
-291 LFKYSSNSYTDI
+291 
-303 SSPNFSNVGNSLDAF
+303 
-318 HFDITPQGEVIVA
+318 
-331 YCNATTTP
+331 
-339 TFGYTAL
+339 
-346 KYASNAWSTLACEN
+346 
-360 FTFGRSTMIQN
+360 
-371 ARSINIQALSN
+371 LSN
-382 TEYLINTV
+382 TFNTNFDNTPV
-390 SSSSANI
+390 TYSANNKAA
-397 GLSFVY
+397 GLWY
-403 NPPAAPTI
+403 N
-411 SSFSPGSGPIGSTV
+411 
-425 TITGT
+425 
-430 NFLCASAVSFNGT
+430 
-443 AATSFTVNSA
+443 
-453 TSITATVPT
+453 TATVP
-462 GATTGAIAVTTAG
+462 
-475 GTATSSSNY
+475 
-484 NVAGEI
+484 
-490 IAEYQ
+490 
-495 FNNSLAASI
+495 
-504 GGFGVAS
+504 
-511 FGSTAAT
+511 
-518 LNATTICTDAISST
+518 
-532 ANSLKIPNISS
+532 
-543 LNSAAFQVDLDFNVT
+543 
-558 SLPASTGTVFL
+558 
-569 LNTGQR
+569 
-575 AFSLSLNSSGSLSIY
+575 
-590 GKFSGSTATFSTQ
+590 
-603 STAGLITAGTN
+603 
-614 YKISVQV
+614 
-621 VANSIRV
+621 
-628 TLDNTLV
+628 
-635 LVHTL
+635 
-640 ATGIDLSTKDFTLGD
+640 
-655 HLAAPTPLAMCI
+655 
-667 DNFRIINNP
+667 
-676 NQFAYAEQITFT
+676 
-688 PSVFSDFSTCVNATS
+688 
-703 NAQTFSVSG
+703 
-712 TNLFNDV
+712 
-719 VITSDLSSIIE
+719 
-730 MSLDGTSYASS
+730 
-741 LTLPMT
+741 
-747 AGTVNTTTVYIRFK
+747 
-761 GGSSAQ
+761 
-767 SFTGTNARTLRIS
+767 
-780 SGLSNTPIY
+780 
-789 RLSTSL
+789 
-795 SGTILALPTISGT
+795 
-808 NSITVG
+808 
-814 GTATLSATTTAAA
+814 
-827 SSPWVSSNTAVAT
+827 
-840 VNSSGV
+840 
-846 VTGIAG
+846 
-852 GTTTLTYTNSGGCQA
+852 
-867 TYTVTVSPP
+867 
-876 PTITSFTP
+876 
-884 TSGAIG
+884 
-890 STVTFTGTNFT
+890 
-901 GATAVSF
+901 
-908 NGTAA
+908 
-913 TTFSATNAT
+913 
-922 TLTATV
+922 
-928 PTGATTGT
+928 
-936 IAVTTP
+936 
-942 GGTATSA
+942 
-949 TSFTVVPVP
+949 VPV
-958 TITSFT
+958 
-964 PTTATTGAT
+964 
-973 VTLTGTNFTGATAVS
+973 
-988 FNGTAATSFTVV
+988 
-1000 SATSITVTVPSGAS
+1000 
-1014 TGTITVTTAGGTAT
+1014 
-1028 SASSLTL
+1028 
-1035 PIPPPTITS
+1035 PTITS
-1044 FSPTSGAAGSAVTI
+1044 FSPTSGAAGSTVTI
-1058 TGTGFNATASN
+1058 TGTGFNTTAAN
-1069 NVVRLNGMKCTV
+1069 NVVRLNGMKCSV

-1095 GTGYGKFFITN
+1095 GTGYGKFFVTN
-1106 LGTNLNAYSNNKFSI
+1106 ISSNLSTYSNNKFSI
-1121 SSSYSNQTIDNT
+1121 TPQAVNNFTANTFSVNQINT
-1133 AFVKNDLSNA
+1133 SFSPTTGNSRSHFVVD
-1143 FASTSNST
+1143 
-1151 QRTHLVGDFND
+1151 VND
-1162 DSRMDIAFYTSS
+1162 DGKIDLAWYQANGT
-1174 GALNVYRNNA
+1174 LNVAKN
-1184 TSGSLTSS
+1184 TSTAGSFTASS
-1192 SFALSSSNLQLSGFY
+1192 VSLSSTTNTQWSG
-1207 NSNGKMLSTDLNGDG
+1207 NNNGKMLCTDLNNDG
-1222 KLDLALT
+1222 KLDFAVS
-1229 NGGYNGGFA
+1229 NSGQNGGFA
-1238 NINSSSSGVLSFN
+1238 NINNSSTGTVSFN
-1251 AASDIRSSNGQY
+1251 PYSNIRSIYNEY
-1263 NVSSGF
+1263 NVTSGM
-1269 EPYDVNSDGKID
+1269 EPLDWDNDGKID
-1281 FVGFYSA
+1281 FCGFYNIGYWIYYSK
-1288 NWLYNSVNTTSGTT
+1288 NTSSNGV
-1302 FSVATGNTSNSY
+1302 FSVSTGSGSQYYSQNVSNYPNLPTSSDN
-1314 AYSSTT
+1314 
-1320 SVLPLV
+1320 
-1326 TESFDVDGDGKQD
+1326 FDVDGDGKTD
-1339 LIFGTSSGL
+1339 VIIGHSTGIN
-1348 FVSRNTTTPFSN
+1348 VMRNTTSQGVAQTSYAYTNLTPI
-1360 QLNFS
+1360 
-1365 YSNTTISSGLS
+1365 TGISSVYNL
-1376 TVNCINTAD
+1376 ITAD
-1385 INTDGKLDVVITE
+1385 INSDGKLDLVVSQGTKIT
-1398 GNMLR
+1398 

-1412 TISFASPLLITM
+1412 NVSFSSAYNITFSS
-1424 NSVRGLGFGD
+1424 NTTGVNAGD
-1434 IDSDGKV
+1434 INGDGFVDLIVSDQTKTFFIKNITAQNASTASFETAVQIANNSLIDISIADMDADGKV
-1441 DIVVSDNS
+1441 DVI
-1449 GTYFIKNNTTQAA
+1449 GNNG
-1462 TTPTFAN
+1462 
-1469 KILVHAQASI
+1469 SI
-1479 LDLNVIDFDRD
+1479 LYV
-1490 GKLDIVGN
+1490 
-1498 NNNNFYLLRNQIG
+1498 LRNQNG
-1511 ELPSIT
+1511 EVPEIT

-1582 QTAINTT
+1582 QISINTT
-1589 SATSLNDF
+1589 NATTLNDF

-1627 VQGTAYIPYY
+1627 AQGTAYLPYY
-1637 ESFTVS
+1637 EAFTVS

-1652 TITPPANFQVSTN
+1652 TVTPPANFQVSID
-1665 QTTWIGSTTTPTAIS
+1665 QSTWIGSTTTPTAIS

-1699 SIAANSYSGNITMAS
+1699 NTAAGSYSGNITMAS
-1714 TGATSGTKAVAATIS
+1714 TGATSGTKAVAATIL

-1754 SGTGSGSLSYQWY
+1754 SATGSGSLSYQWY

-1812 KAVSNVATITISPTT
+1812 KAVSNVATVVISPTT
-1827 VAGTSS
+1827 V
-1833 AASNSVCSGT
+1833 V
-1843 SASLSL
+1843 
-1849 TGHTGTIQWQSSPN
+1849 
-1863 NSTWTNISGASAASY
+1863 
-1878 TTAALTATTYYR
+1878 
-1890 AVVTSGV
+1890 
-1897 CAAANSNVTTISIVA
+1897 
-1912 LATVPAITGN
+1912 
-1922 NALCV
+1922 
-1927 GSTATLSNTQSGG
+1927 
-1940 TWSSLTPAVAT
+1940 
-1951 IDANG
+1951 
-1956 LVTALSGGTSVISY
+1956 
-1970 SVIDGNNCTAS
+1970 
-1981 SNLTLTVANIPVAPT
+1981 
-1996 TLSATPTTVCA
+1996 
-2007 GSAVNLNATTAA
+2007 
-2019 SGVNWYTDSISG
+2019 
-2031 AITGSSLSGSNF
+2031 
-2043 SVTAASNTPKYY
+2043 
-2055 AESYN
+2055 
-2060 TIISGTQTIGYTG
+2060 
-2073 AISTFTVPA
+2073 
-2082 GVTKMTIDTRG
+2082 
-2093 ASGGNTGG
+2093 
-2101 RIGGKGA
+2101 
-2108 RMVGEFTVTPGQV
+2108 
-2121 LKVLVGGTGSVG
+2121 
-2133 TYAAGGGG
+2133 
-2141 GTFVTDN
+2141 
-2148 SNNPLCI
+2148 
-2155 AGGGGGAQSS
+2155 
-2165 AGVDGNP
+2165 
-2172 GLTTTSGGGWNGGTN
+2172 
-2187 GNGGGQSYGS
+2187 
-2197 GGGGL
+2197 
-2202 LTNGTSSGYGGP
+2202 
-2214 GLSFLNGGT
+2214 
-2223 GGAGCASAGAGGFGG
+2223 
-2238 GSGGEWC
+2238 
-2245 YVGSAGAGGGY
+2245 
-2256 SGGGGN
+2256 
-2262 SGAGNGGGSFN
+2262 
-2273 NGTNQSNTQGFNTGN
+2273 
-2288 GSVVFSW
+2288 
-2295 NIGSCPSTARTP
+2295 
-2307 LPITVNESIAGTAS
+2307 GTAS
-2321 AASTTICTGTAA
+2321 AVATTICTGTAA

-2345 WQSSSNNSTWTN
+2345 WQSSPNNSTWTN
-2357 ISGATAAT
+2357 ISSATAAS
-2365 YTTPTLTS
+2365 YTTPTLTAS
-2373 TTYYR
+2373 NYYR

-2393 VTITITTNQPFANAL
+2393 VTISITTNQPFANAL

-2421 TAAAVSTNFTIE
+2421 ATAAVSSNFTIE
-2433 AWVNVPSS
+2433 AWVNLPSS
-2441 AWSLQTVL
+2441 SSSIQTIL
-2449 SNSPTPSSL
+2449 SNSPAPNTM
-2458 PGFKFAVN
+2458 PGFKFGIN
-2466 NWNSYDGKIVLEGS
+2466 DWNTSNGNIVLEGYNGAS
-2480 NSFLSSATAV
+2480 GGAV
-2490 TKDVWQHVAVVVNG
+2490 VSTTPIAKNIWQHVAVVING
-2504 TNVTFYINGNI
+2504 SSVTFYINGVNAGTA
-2515 SGSYTGSFNATSAYP
+2515 SRSFVSTSSYP
-2530 LTIGDFSGGSY
+2530 LTIGSFSDSQY
-2541 PFNGTMDELRLWNV
+2541 PFNGTMDEVRLWNV

-2563 AAMYT
+2563 ASMYG
-2568 PLAGN
+2568 PLVGN
-2573 ESGLAAYF
+2573 ETGLVAYF

-2618 AENFVLNTNTMG
+2618 AENFVQNSNVMAITGSVACVGSAVQLNHPQAGGTWTSASTSVATINSSGLATCLTAGTSVISYTYTYNSCQFTDTYTMTVNAIPVAPTVATTTFAYCQNATATTLTATAAASHTLKWYTVATGGTGSSTAITPVTTTAGTFTYYVTQVNASGCEGPRVAITVTVSPTSVAGTASATASTICSGTSASLSLTGNTGSVQWQSSANNSTWTNISGATATSYTTTALTATTYFRAVVTSGGCAAVNSNVVTISTFAVPNLPAITGNNALCLGSSTTLATTQTGGTWSSATPAVATIDANGYVSTLSAGNSIISYTTIDGNNCNVAAITTVTVANVPVAPTTLSATPTTVCAGSAVNLNATTSASGVNWYTDSIGGTILGSSLSGSNFNVTAASNTPKYYAEAYNTIISGTQTINYSGAISTFTVPAGVTKITIDTRGASGGNTGAKVGGKGARMVGDFTVTPGQVLKVLVGGTGSTGSYAAGGGGGTFVTDNSNNPLCIAGGGGGANSSANIDGNPGLTTTTGGGYNGGTNGNGGGQQYGSGGGGLLTNGTASGYGNPGQSFLNGGAGGTACGSAGAGGFGGGAGGEWCYVGSAGAGGGYSGGGGQSGAGNGGGSFNNGTNQSNTQGYNTGNGSVVFSWNIGSCPSTGRTPLPITVNESVAGTASTTSTTICNNSTANLTLTGSVGTIQWQTSTNNSTWTNITGATASTYTTPALTSTTYYRAAVTNGSCSVAYSNVLTFTITYSQNFGNALAFNGTGKVQFANQAQTAVGNNFTVEAWVNIPSSASNIQTIISNSSGIGQSGGFRFGINTWNTNDGKLVFEGGSVFVGSSVAIAKNVWQHVAVVVNNSVISYYINGSFVGTSTGAFPSLSSTVLTLGSFSDSQYPFNGMMDEVRLWNTPKTQQEILASMYSPLAG
-2630 ITGSLACVGSTV
+2630 TESSLVAYFNFNQGVPGGTNTTITNLNDNGPSALTASLSEITLTGTAENFVGNTNPMAITGSLACVGSTV

-2648 SGGTWT
+2648 NGGTWT
-2654 SVTTSVATVSSTGL
+2654 SASTSVATVSSTGL
-2668 VTCLTAGSSVITYA
+2668 ITCLTAGSSVITYD
-2682 YTYNGC
+2682 YTFNGC
-2688 QFTNTYTVTVNATPS
+2688 QFTNTYTVTVYAVPTA
-2703 TPTVANTTIS
+2703 PTVTTTS
-2713 YCQNGNATAL
+2713 VGYCQNATATAL
-2723 SATAAASHSLRW
+2723 TATATSGNSLRW

-2746 TAITPVTST
+2746 TAITPITT
-2755 AGTFT
+2755 ATGTFT
-2760 YYVSQANASG
+2760 YYVAQVNASG
-2770 CEGPRVAITVTVSP
+2770 CDGPRVPITVTVSP
-2784 VSVAGTASVNL
+2784 TSVAGTASVN
-2795 ASVCGGSTVDLSLTG
+2795 ATSICGGSTVDLSLTG
-2810 NTGTVQWQSSL
+2810 NTGTIQWQSSP

-2826 TNISGATTATYTTSA
+2826 TNISGATAATYTTTA
-2841 LSATTYFRAVVTSG
+2841 LNATTYFRAVVTSG
-2855 GCTAANSNV
+2855 VCSVANSNV

-2871 IAVPTTTTSI
+2871 IALPTTTTSI
-2881 TECQGNTATQLSAT
+2881 SECQGNTATQLSAT

-2915 NAITP
+2915 TAITP
-2920 DLSNAAVTTYYVSQ
+2920 DLTNAGTITYYVSQ

-2942 SARVPIVVTVY
+2942 SARVPINITVY
-2953 ALPAAPTTTTT
+2953 ALPAAPIATTTY
-2964 INYCKGATP
+2964 NYCVGATP
-2973 SALTATATSGL
+2973 TALSATALSG
-2984 NLQWYTTAIGGTAS
+2984 NSLQWYTVATGGTGS
-2998 NTAPTPT
+2998 TTVPTP
-3005 TSTVGT
+3005 STATAGT
-3011 TTYYVSQKANAGSYS
+3011 TTYYVSQKANSGSYS
-3026 LATGNN
+3026 ITTGNN
-3032 GTLSSMVQNLG
+3032 STLSSFIQNLG
-3043 QTFQVANNIV
+3043 QTFQVANNV
-3053 LNTINFDIIF
+3053 LLNTITFDII
-3063 FYSPAPITLK
+3063 YLNPPAPITLK
-3073 IYNGFGGALIATANS
+3073 IYNGFGGALLATANS
-3088 VFNPGYYHNY
+3088 VYNPGYYHNY
-3098 NVQYSFSG
+3098 NVPFSFTG
-3106 QNLQLN
+3106 QNVQLN
-3112 AGQTYYMELTS
+3112 TGQTYYMELTC
-3123 SQNMFVWLN
+3123 SQNMYVWLN
-3132 SNVLASGVTY
+3132 SNVLSTGVTY
-3142 SNGVAQAGNDFGF
+3142 ANGVAQSGNDFGF

-3173 TVNVNDLPTITG
+3173 VVNVNAIPTITG
-3185 VQNMTVGGSTLQL
+3185 VQNMTVGGS
-3198 TGSGT
+3198 
-3203 PNANSP
+3203 
-3209 WTSSST
+3209 
-3215 STATISATGEVTAV
+3215 
-3229 AGGSTIITYTNADGC
+3229 
-3244 SISQSITVVDCSQPL
+3244 
-3259 GNVLHFDGVN
+3259 
-3269 DYITTASNIPA
+3269 
-3280 LNITADLTLETWI
+3280 
-3293 KFDQVHSDFVRLI
+3293 
-3306 GKGDANN
+3306 
-3313 RTYGLWLQ
+3313 
-3321 TDGKLLFQINGT
+3321 
-3333 PTGLNFTSTT
+3333 
-3343 SLQPGI
+3343 
-3349 WYHIAAI
+3349 
-3356 RNGNTAKIFINGV
+3356 
-3369 EDATATTNVSPQT
+3369 
-3382 NTFPLIVGH
+3382 
-3391 GTIHNYLKGSLED
+3391 
-3404 VRVWNIART
+3404 
-3413 VSQIQQGMYNSIDGN
+3413 
-3428 ETGLVAYYDFNQGIA
+3428 
-3443 SGNNTTITT
+3443 
-3452 ANDKSLNTLNATLTN
+3452 
-3467 FGKTGG
+3467 
-3473 TSNFIG
+3473 
-3479 NTIVNFAVSGASIV
+3479 
-3493 CANSTSQ
+3493 
-3500 FTHPRSGGTWSISNG
+3500 
-3515 ASASIN
+3515 
-3521 SSGLLTTLANENVTV
+3521 
-3536 SYTYTIN
+3536 
-3543 GCSVTDSKSVSINTP
+3543 
-3558 AAPVV
+3558 
-3563 TTPVN
+3563 
-3568 LCQGV
+3568 
-3573 TATAL
+3573 
-3578 TATASSGLNLLWYT
+3578 
-3592 AATGGTASNTAPI
+3592 
-3605 PTTTTIG
+3605 
-3612 ATTYYVSQKATSGA
+3612 
-3626 FVIDN
+3626 
-3631 PSVYSY
+3631 
-3637 ANYVSNIGQSFN
+3637 
-3649 VSSNVIVNSITLKE
+3649 
-3663 AFFDYSNANTVLK
+3663 
-3676 IYNGYGGALLA
+3676 
-3687 TANSPY
+3687 
-3693 VNAYSGWN
+3693 
-3701 TGILF
+3701 
-3706 SFTNQ
+3706 
-3711 NIILTS
+3711 
-3717 GQTYYF
+3717 
-3723 EIVSSSTMYPKYSN
+3723 
-3737 AYANGTGYI
+3737 
-3746 NGGVISQ
+3746 
-3753 DFAFKLDASINSNPC
+3753 
-3768 ESPRTAIVVNVNA
+3768 
-3781 IPTITGAQNMTV
+3781 
-3793 GGATLQLTGS
+3793 TLQLTGS

-3867 GVGTMVSNADFV
+3867 GVGTIASNADFV
-3879 EVNSRIFPTQTVA
+3879 QINSRIYPSQAVSN
-3892 DFTIETWIKPSASDI
+3892 FTIETWIKPSSSDI
-3907 VSGTPGGSWFG
+3907 IAGTPGNTWLS
-3918 FLGSQNSQ
+3918 FLGYTGTKRS
-3926 RNPSM
+3926 PSLY
-3931 WITNSGALH
+3931 ITNNGVVH
-3940 ASWWD
+3940 ASWQE
-3945 NGYGGT
+3945 GFSFVGT
-3951 PVSASTPSSLI
+3951 PVNASSPTTLTLN
-3962 ADKWTHVALVK
+3962 KWTHIALVK
-3973 DGTTMRIYA
+3973 NGTTMKMYADGIEIYS
-3982 NGIQVNSA
+3982 VTCA
-3990 ACSPTITVP
+3990 ATIDVP
-3999 NNNYWFGKVDNQFN
+3999 DNAYWLGKSDQQFG
-4013 GSLDEVRF
+4013 GTLDEVRF
-4021 WSTARTQ
+4021 WSTAKTQ
-4028 AQIAASMYTELVG
+4028 AQIKASMFNELVG
-4041 NEAGLLA
+4041 NETGLLA
-4048 NFDFNQGI
+4048 YFDFNQGI
-4056 ANGNNTAIT
+4056 ANGNNTALT
-4065 TVINKANSALNG
+4065 TVTNKANNSLNG

-4090 FVANS
+4090 IVANT
-4095 ITSYPITGAAIVCA
+4095 ITSFPITGAAIVCA

-4123 WTISN
+4123 WTLSN
-4128 GANATISNS
+4128 GATATISNS

-4214 VVSGLA
+4214 VVTGLA

-4236 TALITIVTGTT
+4236 TALISIVTGTT

-4276 AGSVTLTFTPVG
+4276 AGSVMLIFTPIG

-4294 WTMNNATP
+4294 WTMNNATS
-4302 ANFNYVVGTNPV
+4302 ANFNYVVGTNPI
-4314 SSNVTAG
+4314 SSNVSAG

-4328 YDITLSYQDAFSNPA
+4328 YNVTLAYQDAYANPA
-4343 ASVTNTNIQTL
+4343 ATVTNTNIQTL
-4354 APPVI
+4354 APPLI

-4393 LPTGFTFNTTTGVI
+4393 LPTGFTFNTSTGVI
-4407 TGSSSVA
+4407 TGSSAVA
-4414 LSATTYTVTATNAA
+4414 FAPTVYTVTATNAA
-4428 GTSTATVSIAITADT
+4428 GTSTATVSIAVSADT
-4443 DGDGIPDIADADVNG
+4443 DGDGIPNSADSDVNG
-4458 DGVIDNGPDTDGDGI
+4458 DGIIDNGPDTDGDGI
-4473 IDLYDN
+4473 NDSYDT

-4496 DGVPNSQDVC
+4496 DGVLNSQDVC
-4506 AFIPNTA
+4506 VFIPNTA

-4543 SYQWYRNTTATTTG
+4543 TYQWYRNTTATTTG

-4571 LNTVVGTA
+4571 LNTVVGTV
-4579 YYYVVVSGTCGTA
+4579 YYYVVVTGSCGTA

-4600 LVTDITLPTVVT
+4600 LVTDVTLPTVVT
-4612 QNRTIYLN
+4612 QNKTIYLN
-4620 ATGQATITAAQI
+4620 ASGQASITAAQI

-4658 ANNVTLT
+4658 ANTVTLT

-4784 VIVTANDINNG
+4784 ASVTAAQINNG
-4795 STDNCGIGTLA
+4795 SSDNCGIASLA
-4806 LSQTAFTCAHV
+4806 ISQTAFTCAHV

-4883 TMTLNNT
+4883 TMSLNNT

-5009 TAPASI
+5009 TAPANI

-5141 TDGSGNTASANQQVN
+5141 TDGSGNTATATQTVT
-5156 VIDNSAP
+5156 VVDNTAP
-5163 TLVAPAALTVNANS
+5163 TLVAPAALTVNTNS

-5281 APIAFPIG
+5281 APTAFPIG

-5306 ATQTVTINDII
+5306 ATQTVTINDVI

-5387 TVTIVDIIYPTIVAP
+5387 TVTIVDNIYPTIVAP
-5402 AAITVNT
+5402 AALTVNT
-5409 TTGCTAIGSSLGT
+5409 TTGCTAIGFSLGT

-5502 TADNCTVASVTNNA
+5502 SADNCTVASVTNNA

-5547 SDVTNPTITAPVA
+5547 TDVTNPTITAPVA

-5587 ASVTN
+5587 ANVTN
-5592 NAPATFPIGTTTVT
+5592 NAPATFPIGTTTVI
-5606 WTVTDAAGNTST
+5606 WTVTDASGNTST

-5707 APTALIN
+5707 APTALVN

-5772 NSAIAYV
+5772 NSAIAFV
-5779 KVTITPSGIDVDM
+5779 KVTITTSGIDVDM

-5857 WNGTSSFNGLELP
+5857 WDGTSSFNGLELP

-5882 ELRQGFVYINRIK
+5882 ELRQGYVYINRIK

>member
-1 MKNNFF
+1 MTKNNFF
-7 SNSIQQ
+7 SRSIQQ
-13 LVLVVAILIGNIAQ
+13 LVFVALLFVTSFSSAQTKWADWNFIGQSYDIIAQ
-27 AQWTQTS
+27 SWTPS
-34 QANIYSPASG
+34 SFNSG
-44 TLSALGDFGEGTD
+44 VLQ
-57 NNGVEY
+57 NG
-63 IAYTQF
+63 
-69 ISGIPSTNDFIR
+69 
-81 IKKLNPTTK
+81 
-90 QWESF
+90 
-95 GPTYASTI
+95 
-103 PARHPRIAFDANNDL
+103 
-118 YIAFIE
+118 
-124 ITNGSNNKVIIKKY
+124 
-138 NSSTQNWENA
+138 
-148 FGTSESP
+148 
-155 LIGVNNSQILSNQNN
+155 
-170 AMDFDFSGL
+170 
-179 TPLVAMHITDTPTP
+179 
-193 TVNIFTYNGSTW
+193 
-205 QSSLI
+205 
-210 NSSNYNGTYF
+210 
-220 DLAKNGNKVYFFYP
+220 
-234 NSTGNIQ
+234 
-241 GVFYENGAW
+241 
-250 NVLAGTATFGSN
+250 
-262 FIPRFVTKFHN
+262 
-273 SDIFI
+273 
-278 GIYSYSNN
+278 
-286 NKFAK
+286 
-291 LFKYSSNSYTDI
+291 I
-303 SSPNFSNVGNSLDAF
+303 SS
-318 HFDITPQGEVIVA
+318 
-331 YCNATTTP
+331 
-339 TFGYTAL
+339 
-346 KYASNAWSTLACEN
+346 
-360 FTFGRSTMIQN
+360 M
-371 ARSINIQALSN
+371 
-382 TEYLINTV
+382 
-390 SSSSANI
+390 SSSYANGI
-397 GLSFVY
+397 TS
-403 NPPAAPTI
+403 P
-411 SSFSPGSGPIGSTV
+411 SSPG
-425 TITGT
+425 
-430 NFLCASAVSFNGT
+430 
-443 AATSFTVNSA
+443 
-453 TSITATVPT
+453 
-462 GATTGAIAVTTAG
+462 
-475 GTATSSSNY
+475 
-484 NVAGEI
+484 
-490 IAEYQ
+490 
-495 FNNSLAASI
+495 
-504 GGFGVAS
+504 
-511 FGSTAAT
+511 
-518 LNATTICTDAISST
+518 
-532 ANSLKIPNISS
+532 
-543 LNSAAFQVDLDFNVT
+543 
-558 SLPASTGTVFL
+558 
-569 LNTGQR
+569 
-575 AFSLSLNSSGSLSIY
+575 GSLSIPACGSSVNTSTTPY
-590 GKFSGSTATFSTQ
+590 IQFS
-603 STAGLITAGTN
+603 LN
-614 YKISVQV
+614 
-621 VANSIRV
+621 
-628 TLDNTLV
+628 
-635 LVHTL
+635 H
-640 ATGIDLSTKDFTLGD
+640 
-655 HLAAPTPLAMCI
+655 
-667 DNFRIINNP
+667 
-676 NQFAYAEQITFT
+676 
-688 PSVFSDFSTCVNATS
+688 NATS
-703 NAQTFSVSG
+703 IDFDRFVLGGIYSGNSGISFDMELRWNVDNYASAIGSKFIPGVVNNYNLVSFDLLSLANVTSG
-712 TNLFNDV
+712 TNV
-719 VITSDLSSIIE
+719 VFRIYFKNISS
-730 MSLDGTSYASS
+730 
-741 LTLPMT
+741 TLP
-747 AGTVNTTTVYIRFK
+747 VF
-761 GGSSAQ
+761 
-767 SFTGTNARTLRIS
+767 F
-780 SGLSNTPIY
+780 SNTY
-789 RLSTSL
+789 NTNYDST
-795 SGTILALPTISGT
+795 P
-808 NSITVG
+808 
-814 GTATLSATTTAAA
+814 
-827 SSPWVSSNTAVAT
+827 
-840 VNSSGV
+840 
-846 VTGIAG
+846 
-852 GTTTLTYTNSGGCQA
+852 A
-867 TYTVTVSPP
+867 TYTSANKAISVWYNAI
-876 PTITSFTP
+876 TI
-884 TSGAIG
+884 
-890 STVTFTGTNFT
+890 
-901 GATAVSF
+901 
-908 NGTAA
+908 
-913 TTFSATNAT
+913 
-922 TLTATV
+922 
-928 PTGATTGT
+928 
-936 IAVTTP
+936 
-942 GGTATSA
+942 
-949 TSFTVVPVP
+949 PVP
-958 TITSFT
+958 
-964 PTTATTGAT
+964 A
-973 VTLTGTNFTGATAVS
+973 
-988 FNGTAATSFTVV
+988 
-1000 SATSITVTVPSGAS
+1000 
-1014 TGTITVTTAGGTAT
+1014 
-1028 SASSLTL
+1028 
-1035 PIPPPTITS
+1035 PTITS
-1044 FSPTSGAAGSAVTI
+1044 FSPTSGAAGSTVTI
-1058 TGTGFNATASN
+1058 TGTGFNATAAN

-1095 GTGYGKFFITN
+1095 GTGYGKFFVTN
-1106 LGTNLNAYSNNKFSI
+1106 ISSNLSAYSNNKFSI
-1121 SSSYSNQTIDNT
+1121 TSQSINN
-1133 AFVKNDLSNA
+1133 F
-1143 FASTSNST
+1143 TSNTFSVNQINT
-1151 QRTHLVGDFND
+1151 SFYPTTGNSRSHFVVDVND
-1162 DSRMDIAFYTSS
+1162 DGKIDLAWYQPNGTLNVAKNTSS
-1174 GALNVYRNNA
+1174 A
-1184 TSGSLTSS
+1184 GSFTSS
-1192 SFALSSSNLQLSGFY
+1192 SVSLSSTTNTQWSGDR
-1207 NSNGKMLSTDLNGDG
+1207 NGKMLCTDLNNDG
-1222 KLDLALT
+1222 KLDFAVS
-1229 NGGYNGGFA
+1229 NSGSNGGFA
-1238 NINSSSSGVLSFN
+1238 NINNSSTGSVSFN
-1251 AASDIRSSNGQY
+1251 PYSNIRSIYNEY
-1263 NVSSGF
+1263 NVTSGM
-1269 EPYDVNSDGKID
+1269 EPLDWDNDGKID
-1281 FVGFYSA
+1281 FCGFYNIGYWIYYSK
-1288 NWLYNSVNTTSGTT
+1288 NTSSNGA
-1302 FSVATGNTSNSY
+1302 FSVSTGSGSQYYSQNVSNYPHFPTSSDN
-1314 AYSSTT
+1314 
-1320 SVLPLV
+1320 
-1326 TESFDVDGDGKQD
+1326 FDVDGDGKTD
-1339 LIFGTSSGL
+1339 VLIGHSTGIN
-1348 FVSRNTTTPFSN
+1348 VMRNTTSQGVAQTS
-1360 QLNFS
+1360 FS
-1365 YSNTTISSGLS
+1365 YTNVTPITGISSVYNL
-1376 TVNCINTAD
+1376 ITAD
-1385 INTDGKLDVVITE
+1385 INSDGKLDLVVSQGTKIT
-1398 GNMLR
+1398 

-1412 TISFASPLLITM
+1412 NVSFSSAYHITFSS
-1424 NSVRGLGFGD
+1424 NTTGVSAGD
-1434 IDSDGKV
+1434 INGDGFVDLIVSDQTKTFFIKNITAQNASVASFETAVQIANNSLIDISIADMDADGKV
-1441 DIVVSDNS
+1441 DI
-1449 GTYFIKNNTTQAA
+1449 I
-1462 TTPTFAN
+1462 
-1469 KILVHAQASI
+1469 
-1479 LDLNVIDFDRD
+1479 
-1490 GKLDIVGN
+1490 GN
-1498 NNNNFYLLRNQIG
+1498 NGNILYVLRNQNG
-1511 ELPSIT
+1511 EVPEIT

-1562 IYFNAADGNYY
+1562 IYYNAADGNYY

-1627 VQGTAYIPYY
+1627 VQGTAYLPYY
-1637 ESFTVS
+1637 ETFTVS

-1827 VAGTSS
+1827 VAGTTS

-1863 NSTWTNISGASAASY
+1863 NSTWTNISGATAASY

-2019 SGVNWYTDSISG
+2019 SGVNWYTDSING
-2031 AITGSSLSGSNF
+2031 TITGSSLSGSNF

-2187 GNGGGQSYGS
+2187 GNGGGQSYSS

-2202 LTNGTSSGYGGP
+2202 LTNGTASGYGGP

-2295 NIGSCPSTARTP
+2295 NIGSCPSTGRTP

-2321 AASTTICTGTAA
+2321 AASTTICTGTTA

-2466 NWNSYDGKIVLEGS
+2466 NWQSNDGKIVLEGS
-2480 NSFLSSATAV
+2480 NTFLSSATAV

-2703 TPTVANTTIS
+2703 TPTVANSTIS

-2735 YTVATGGTGSS
+2735 YTVATGGTGSA

-2810 NTGTVQWQSSL
+2810 NTGTIQWQSSP

-2826 TNISGATTATYTTSA
+2826 TNISGATAATYTTTA
-2841 LSATTYFRAVVTSG
+2841 LNATTYFRAVVTSG
-2855 GCTAANSNV
+2855 ACSAANSNV

-2909 GGTAST
+2909 GGTASST
-2915 NAITP
+2915 AITP

-2984 NLQWYTTAIGGTAS
+2984 NLQWYTTATGGTAS

-3063 FYSPAPITLK
+3063 FYSPAPVTLK

-3123 SQNMFVWLN
+3123 SQNMYVWLN

-3333 PTGLNFTSTT
+3333 PTGLNFTSTA

-3452 ANDKSLNTLNATLTN
+3452 ANDKSLNALNATLTN

-3536 SYTYTIN
+3536 SYTYSIN

-3578 TATASSGLNLLWYT
+3578 TATPVSGSNLLWYT
-3592 AATGGTASNTAPI
+3592 AATGGTASSTAPT
-3605 PTTTTIG
+3605 PTTTTVG
-3612 ATTYYVSQKATSGA
+3612 STTYYVSQKAPSGPYI
-3626 FVIDN
+3626 IDN
-3631 PSVYSY
+3631 VYNYNY
-3637 ANYVSNIGQSFN
+3637 ANNISTFGQTFTPAN
-3649 VSSNVIVNSITLKE
+3649 NIILNSITLKT
-3663 AFFDYSNANTVLK
+3663 AYINTNTPNIVLK

-3687 TANSPY
+3687 TANSPFTSSY
-3693 VNAYSGWN
+3693 GYTWFNDLG
-3701 TGILF
+3701 F
-3706 SFTNQ
+3706 SFSGQ
-3711 NIILTS
+3711 NLVLTG
-3717 GQTYYF
+3717 GQTYYLEF
-3723 EIVSSSTMYPKYSN
+3723 VPNSTMYPGYSN

-3746 NGGVISQ
+3746 NGSVISQ

-3841 NSDGCSITAAI
+3841 NTDGCSISQSIT
-3852 NVIDCSQPFGNALSF
+3852 VVDCAQPFGNALSF

-3879 EVNSRIFPTQTVA
+3879 EVNSRIFPNQTVA

-4041 NEAGLLA
+4041 NEPGLLA

-4109 NSTAQYTHPVSGGT
+4109 NSTAQYTHPVSGGS

-4294 WTMNNATP
+4294 WTMNNATS

-4321 TALGFTT
+4321 AALGFTT
-4328 YDITLSYQDAFSNPA
+4328 YNVTLAYQDAYANPA
-4343 ASVTNTNIQTL
+4343 ATVTNTNIQTL
-4354 APPVI
+4354 APPLI

-4414 LSATTYTVTATNAA
+4414 LAATTYTVTATNAA
-4428 GTSTATVSIAITADT
+4428 GSDTEPFSLAITADT

-4543 SYQWYRNTTATTTG
+4543 SYQWYRNTTASTTG

-4571 LNTVVGTA
+4571 LNTVVGTV
-4579 YYYVVVSGTCGTA
+4579 YYYVVVTGTCGTA

-4620 ATGQATITAAQI
+4620 ASGQATITAAQI

-4658 ANNVTLT
+4658 ANTVTLT

-4784 VIVTANDINNG
+4784 ATVTANDINNG

-5202 NAPTAFPLG
+5202 NAPTAFTLG

-5281 APIAFPIG
+5281 APTAFPIG

-5306 ATQTVTINDII
+5306 ATQTVTINDVI

-5409 TTGCTAIGSSLGT
+5409 TTGCTAIGFSLGT

-5490 CTASGINLGTPV
+5490 CTASGIILGTPI

-5547 SDVTNPTITAPVA
+5547 TDVTNPTITAPVA

-5606 WTVTDAAGNTST
+5606 WTVTDASGNTST

-5707 APTALIN
+5707 APTALVN

-5772 NSAIAYV
+5772 NSAIAFV

-5857 WNGTSSFNGLELP
+5857 WDGTSSFNGLELP

-5882 ELRQGFVYINRIK
+5882 ELRQGYVYINRIK